1 MNNKIKS
8 LIYLSCFIIA
18 AVFYHFQING
28 ESSQLL
34 PKNAE
39 MAKAD
44 IVVEPFTENMAT
56 EAVQ

>member
-1 MNNKIKS
+1 MNNKLKS

-18 AVFYHFQING
+18 AVFYHFQISEQSNHT
-28 ESSQLL
+28 L
-34 PKNAE
+34 PSNEE

-44 IVVEPFTENMAT
+44 IVVEPFTADITN

>member
-28 ESSQLL
+28 ESGQLV
-34 PKNAE
+34 PQNEE

-44 IVVEPFTENMAT
+44 IVVEPFSENISN

>member
-1 MNNKIKS
+1 MNTKVKS

-34 PKNAE
+34 PKNEE

-44 IVVEPFTENMAT
+44 IVVEPFAENMAT
-56 EAVQ
+56 EAIQ